1 MLFCSHCGARIP
13 ENASFCYKCGTK
25 VVIPEWDTE
34 FRHEDEIKEG
44 GSGLQAAP
52 VPADTEHPAQADL
65 NYSDTAAGT
74 ENPVTVQSS
83 VEVGDDSV
91 PTAPAAEKET
101 GETEKDLPEETPVSA
116 PSEEIKGEQTG
127 TESFTETA
135 SQSDEPAVT
144 DAVSEA
150 LQETEESVSAEG
162 QAEMDLQTENAYEP
176 ETAPADA
183 TENGDT
189 GTVVQEPEK
198 EDRNESVTED
208 DTHDVAGNDA
218 AEDETAVTHHEAE
231 AAEDLPVPENDETV
245 SDSCV
250 TGPEHV
256 EEPEEVAA
264 EEALEVTEIP
274 AEETE
279 GPASGTPVTEPEHA
293 EKSKEAAEGEGPET
307 AEAAMAE
314 EGLEYESSITE
325 DEHAELPQNDETPDT
340 VNAVELQ
347 KVDEV
352 SEVTPA
358 APAET
363 EHEDHFGED
372 DLLRVLEELRP
383 RNNTEDA
390 MSCTPGSDLTAEVE
404 SIRRLFSEMDM
415 AEDSLTAIGSSGQ
428 GMMPAQMTAAEE
440 TVTEEPIAEETLT
453 DELTAEETSIEEP
466 AAEETAVEESEAEE
480 PAVEET
486 VIGEPAA
493 EETAVEEPAAEE
505 AAVQEPAAE
514 DTAVEETAIEETS
527 DEEPTAEEKA
537 AEATAEDEAGNA
549 IPSVNYLH
557 AARKERFVPNYLA
570 AASRTAEPEKE
581 EEPKEESEEEPIQY
595 GREEE
600 KHPSDSLAE
609 TEALLQKAYATLMLD
624 EARVP
629 QMPKTLTEEITK
641 ETDAETEKEIP
652 RSDVGLPEN
661 EAAEETE
668 NTAEGITVGSEPET
682 AGDEDTVIAEENAD
696 VITEETAAVQE
707 GPAAEVVSEEK
718 GAGEEEDII
727 SSVKT
732 DSPSTSEPIK
742 VNQGMEDK
750 KAADRKRKGSLIA
763 FLAIAAAIA
772 GFLWYYLSLPENVY
786 TRHLRRAD
794 KAAQQGDIAAAAAE
808 YNLALEIRPDSPIA
822 SDKLREYW
830 NVVSTEAD
838 DLAQR
843 SQFEQAL
850 EKAKLLK
857 QINPEK
863 AGDAAIVVERILSAW
878 ASAAVVGGN
887 ENDVD
892 QVLTIARTELSESGY
907 DRIAA
912 VVRDTRARISY
923 SGYFTRMGDR
933 CLELNAAEDRSYI
946 LSLMDE
952 MVTDIAEY
960 AAQGGTFPVRTGSNP
975 LGAEAAFY
983 YEEGNALQIYIGEF
997 DEYGERTGTAAS
1009 YVMLYSGDRR
1019 EYWYYTCGWRWNQPH
1034 GNFSASCYGSS
1045 PADGVDY
1052 VTDGQ
1057 LVDGLFEGQR
1067 TITPDGEDTFYLTY
1081 TSGHPELLEEE
1092 ESDGTIDVVGY
1103 TSDRWDWI
1111 GMDDEAV
1118 KDRTGLPYVY

>member
-34 FRHEDEIKEG
+34 FRHEDEIKEV

-65 NYSDTAAGT
+65 NYPDTAAGT
-74 ENPVTVQSS
+74 ENPVTVQSC

-91 PTAPAAEKET
+91 PTVPAAEKET

-144 DAVSEA
+144 DTVSEEA
-150 LQETEESVSAEG
+150 QKAEETVSAEG
-162 QAEMDLQTENAYEP
+162 QAEMDLQTEDAYAP
-176 ETAPADA
+176 EMAPADTA
-183 TENGDT
+183 ENGDG
-189 GTVVQEPEK
+189 GTVVQESEK
-198 EDRNESVTED
+198 EDWTEHVTEE
-208 DTHDVAGNDA
+208 DTHDTEENLSVTGNG
-218 AEDETAVTHHEAE
+218 
-231 AAEDLPVPENDETV
+231 ETV
-245 SDSCV
+245 SDVRV
-250 TGPEHV
+250 TGPEHM
-256 EEPEEVAA
+256 EESE
-264 EEALEVTEIP
+264 
-274 AEETE
+274 
-279 GPASGTPVTEPEHA
+279 
-293 EKSKEAAEGEGPET
+293 EAAEGERPET
-307 AEAAMAE
+307 AEAEEAE
-314 EGLEYESSITE
+314 HESDVTE
-325 DEHAELPQNDETPDT
+325 DEHAELPQNDEAPDT

-347 KVDEV
+347 KTVEV
-352 SEVTPA
+352 PEVTPA
-358 APAET
+358 APAVT

-383 RNNTEDA
+383 RNNTEGA
-390 MSCTPGSDLTAEVE
+390 MSGTPGSDLTAEVE

-415 AEDSLTAIGSSGQ
+415 AEDSLTAIGSSEQ
-428 GMMPAQMTAAEE
+428 GMISAQVTAAEE
-440 TVTEEPIAEETLT
+440 TSTEEPIAEETLT
-453 DELTAEETSIEEP
+453 DELTAEETAIEEP
-466 AAEETAVEESEAEE
+466 VVEEAAEEKPAAEEALVEETAVEE
-480 PAVEET
+480 T
-486 VIGEPAA
+486 VVGEPAA
-493 EETAVEEPAAEE
+493 EEAAEEEPATEEAAVEEPVAEEIAVEESAIEETAVEEPSAEE
-505 AAVQEPAAE
+505 
-514 DTAVEETAIEETS
+514 DETAAGDEVS
-527 DEEPTAEEKA
+527 DV
-537 AEATAEDEAGNA
+537 

-557 AARKERFVPNYLA
+557 AARKERFIPNYLA
-570 AASRTAEPEKE
+570 AASRTAKPEKK
-581 EEPKEESEEEPIQY
+581 EEPKEETKEELKEETKEEPKEEPVQY
-595 GREEE
+595 GREDEE
-600 KHPSDSLAE
+600 RHPSDRLAE
-609 TEALLQKAYATLMLD
+609 TEALLQKAYATLMTD

-629 QMPKTLTEEITK
+629 QMPKILTEEINK
-641 ETDAETEKEIP
+641 EADEETEKEIP
-652 RSDVGLPEN
+652 QSDVGLPEN

-668 NTAEGITVGSEPET
+668 NTAEEITVDSGPET
-682 AGDEDTVIAEENAD
+682 AGDENTFIAEETAD
-696 VITEETAAVQE
+696 VITEEPAAVQE
-707 GPAAEVVSEEK
+707 EPAAEVVSEEK
-718 GAGEEEDII
+718 GTGEEEDII

-742 VNQGMEDK
+742 VNQVMEDK

-892 QVLTIARTELSESGY
+892 QVLTIAGSELSESGY

-923 SGYFTRMGDR
+923 SGYFTRTGDR

-1034 GNFSASCYGSS
+1034 GNFSASCYGSR

-1081 TSGHPELLEEE
+1081 TSGHPEILEEE
-1092 ESDGTIDVVGY
+1092 ESDGTRNVVGY

>member
-1 MLFCSHCGARIP
+1 M
-13 ENASFCYKCGTK
+13 
-25 VVIPEWDTE
+25 
-34 FRHEDEIKEG
+34 
-44 GSGLQAAP
+44 SG
-52 VPADTEHPAQADL
+52 
-65 NYSDTAAGT
+65 
-74 ENPVTVQSS
+74 
-83 VEVGDDSV
+83 
-91 PTAPAAEKET
+91 
-101 GETEKDLPEETPVSA
+101 
-116 PSEEIKGEQTG
+116 
-127 TESFTETA
+127 
-135 SQSDEPAVT
+135 
-144 DAVSEA
+144 
-150 LQETEESVSAEG
+150 
-162 QAEMDLQTENAYEP
+162 
-176 ETAPADA
+176 
-183 TENGDT
+183 
-189 GTVVQEPEK
+189 
-198 EDRNESVTED
+198 
-208 DTHDVAGNDA
+208 
-218 AEDETAVTHHEAE
+218 
-231 AAEDLPVPENDETV
+231 
-245 SDSCV
+245 
-250 TGPEHV
+250 
-256 EEPEEVAA
+256 
-264 EEALEVTEIP
+264 
-274 AEETE
+274 
-279 GPASGTPVTEPEHA
+279 
-293 EKSKEAAEGEGPET
+293 
-307 AEAAMAE
+307 
-314 EGLEYESSITE
+314 
-325 DEHAELPQNDETPDT
+325 
-340 VNAVELQ
+340 
-347 KVDEV
+347 
-352 SEVTPA
+352 
-358 APAET
+358 
-363 EHEDHFGED
+363 
-372 DLLRVLEELRP
+372 
-383 RNNTEDA
+383 
-390 MSCTPGSDLTAEVE
+390 TPGSDLTAEVE

-428 GMMPAQMTAAEE
+428 GMISAQVTAAEE
-440 TVTEEPIAEETLT
+440 TVTEKLLAEETLT
-453 DELTAEETSIEEP
+453 DELTAKETAIEEP
-466 AAEETAVEESEAEE
+466 VVEEAAEEKPAIEEASVEET
-480 PAVEET
+480 AVEET

-493 EETAVEEPAAEE
+493 EEAAEEEPAAEE
-505 AAVQEPAAE
+505 ALVEE
-514 DTAVEETAIEETS
+514 TAVEETVVGEPAAEEAAEEEPATEEASVEETAVEETMVGDTSAEETVIGEPAIEEAAEEEPATEEAAVEEPVAEEIAVEESAIEETAV
-527 DEEPTAEEKA
+527 EEPSAEEDETA
-537 AEATAEDEAGNA
+537 AGDEVSNV

-557 AARKERFVPNYLA
+557 AARKERFIPNYLA
-570 AASRTAEPEKE
+570 AASRTAKPEKK
-581 EEPKEESEEEPIQY
+581 EEPKEETKEELKEETKEEPKEEPVQY
-595 GREEE
+595 GREDEE
-600 KHPSDSLAE
+600 RHPSDRLAE
-609 TEALLQKAYATLMLD
+609 TEALLQKAYATLMTD

-629 QMPKTLTEEITK
+629 QMPKILTEEINK
-641 ETDAETEKEIP
+641 EADEETEKEIP
-652 RSDVGLPEN
+652 QSDVGLPEN

-668 NTAEGITVGSEPET
+668 NTAEEITVDSEPET
-682 AGDEDTVIAEENAD
+682 AGDENTFIAEETAD
-696 VITEETAAVQE
+696 VITEEPAAVQE
-707 GPAAEVVSEEK
+707 EPAAEVVSEEK
-718 GAGEEEDII
+718 GTGEEEDII

-892 QVLTIARTELSESGY
+892 QVLTIAGSELSESGY

-923 SGYFTRMGDR
+923 SGYFTRTGDR

-946 LSLMDE
+946 LSLMNE

-1009 YVMLYSGDRR
+1009 YVMLYSADRR

-1081 TSGHPELLEEE
+1081 TSGHPEILEEE
-1092 ESDGTIDVVGY
+1092 ESDGTRNVVGY